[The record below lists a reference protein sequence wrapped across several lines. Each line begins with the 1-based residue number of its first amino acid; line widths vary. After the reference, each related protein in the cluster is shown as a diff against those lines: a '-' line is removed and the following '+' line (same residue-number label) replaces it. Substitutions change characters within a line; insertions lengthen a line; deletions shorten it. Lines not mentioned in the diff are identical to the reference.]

1 MTVRISRSQ
10 IFYGFAPDLTPAAR
24 AKQGEKVIIETYD
37 CFEGQ
42 VRKPEDML
50 SELDWEHVNP
60 ASGPLYIEGVVPG
73 DILRVDILG
82 IEVAEQS
89 VVVAMPDAGAL
100 GDVVTQTQAVIMP
113 IHEGEVSFMEKVRRP
128 IRPMIG
134 VIGVAPANEKIPNGT
149 PDYHGGNLDCKEV
162 TAGSRIYFTAGV
174 EGALFGCG
182 DLHAV
187 MGDGEIIVTG
197 AEVDGEVQI
206 EARVVNL
213 KGLPTP
219 FLETDD
225 FVATIYS
232 ALTIDEAASGATH
245 RMASFLTEF
254 AKIPLNEAG
263 MLMSLVGE
271 LKFCQIVDPK
281 MTVRFEFPKSVL
293 ADYGYRFGE

>member
-100 GDVVTQTQAVIMP
+100 GDVVKQTQAVIMP
-113 IHEGEVSFMEKVRRP
+113 IHEGEVSFMEKVRLP

>member
-1 MTVRISRSQ
+1 MTVRISRNQ
-10 IFYGFAPDLTPAAR
+10 IFYGFAPDLKPAAHAR
-24 AKQGEKVIIETYD
+24 QGERVIIETFD

-42 VRKPEDML
+42 VRKPQDML
-50 SELDWEHVNP
+50 SELDWDHVNP
-60 ASGPLYIEGVVPG
+60 ASGPLYIEGVKAG

-82 IEVAEQS
+82 IEVADQS

-113 IHEGEVSFMEKVRRP
+113 IQDGEVTFMEKVRRP

-134 VIGVAPANEKIPNGT
+134 VIGVAPADEKIPNGT

-206 EARVVNL
+206 ESRVVDM

-232 ALTIDEAASGATH
+232 APTIDEAASGATH
-245 RMASFLTEF
+245 RMASFLTDF
-254 AKIPLNEAG
+254 ARIPLNEAG